1 MGFKACNITI
11 KHLFESFLYINH
23 FEDPQCGEGSIET
36 DF

>member
-11 KHLFESFLYINH
+11 KHLFESFLYNH
-23 FEDPQCGEGSIET
+23 FEDPQCGEGSMET